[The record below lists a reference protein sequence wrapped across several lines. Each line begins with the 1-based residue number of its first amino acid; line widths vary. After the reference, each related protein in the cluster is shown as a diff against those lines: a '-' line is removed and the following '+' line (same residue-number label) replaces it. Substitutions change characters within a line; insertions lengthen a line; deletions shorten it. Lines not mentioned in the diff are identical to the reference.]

1 LQIPINRP
9 INPQYNYQRDGL
21 MTVNEN
27 GAAGPNY
34 FPNSVEGTALPNP
47 QRPDIH
53 LYQSKG
59 GAIGRKVFKK
69 WQEQD
74 DYDQPGA
81 LFRLMPRHE
90 QDQLIEVRRA
100 FINVWGALAMK
111 RLGGVVAILV
121 LEEVVAFLPLQ

>member
-1 LQIPINRP
+1 
-9 INPQYNYQRDGL
+9 